1 MTSEVFIKEVANV
14 SGMTLKAVREMTKT
28 FESVLKD
35 VVARGESV
43 KFADINISVKDVDA
57 HVGRNPATGE
67 SIEVPASRKVV
78 VKPSSTLKKIV
89 K

>member
-1 MTSEVFIKEVANV
+1 MTSTSFIKEVAQV
-14 SGMTLKAVREMTKT
+14 SGLSQKAVKEMAST

-35 VVARGESV
+35 ILARGESV
-43 KFADINISVKDVDA
+43 KFADVNYYVKDIEA
-57 HVGRNPATGE
+57 RTGRNPATGE
-67 SIEVPASRKVV
+67 TLELPATKKVI